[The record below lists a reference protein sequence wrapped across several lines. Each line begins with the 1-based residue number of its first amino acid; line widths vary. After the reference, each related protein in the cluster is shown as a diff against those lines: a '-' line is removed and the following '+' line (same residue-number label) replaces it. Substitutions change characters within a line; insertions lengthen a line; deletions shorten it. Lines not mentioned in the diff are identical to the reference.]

1 MPDRETCPV
10 KLQPSDSRSGRWWLR
25 LLFTGWCVT
34 GACWLSRGNS
44 TQDVVRLPL
53 TLFSDNFTTSEYY
66 TNNTQLKSRLT
77 GKKAT
82 PLGAER
88 YLITQ
93 LRLELF
99 EENGQRQLIIEA
111 PECVYDYRARNAS
124 SAGPLKIVLGEGR
137 LSVTGEGFLWQQAQS
152 SLMISNRVYTRLRDL
167 PKSKNTP

>member
-1 MPDRETCPV
+1 MGV
-10 KLQPSDSRSGRWWLR
+10 
-25 LLFTGWCVT
+25 
-34 GACWLSRGNS
+34 CWLSRGNS

-53 TLFSDNFTTSEYY
+53 TLFSDNFTTTEYY

-99 EENGQRQLIIEA
+99 EENGQRQLTIEA
-111 PECVYDYRARNAS
+111 PECLYDFRARNAS

-167 PKSKNTP
+167 PKSKTTP